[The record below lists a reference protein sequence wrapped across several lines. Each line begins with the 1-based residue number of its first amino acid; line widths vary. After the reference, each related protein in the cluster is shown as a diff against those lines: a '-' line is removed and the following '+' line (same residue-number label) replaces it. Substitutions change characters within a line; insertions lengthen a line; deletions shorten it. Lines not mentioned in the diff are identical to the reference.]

1 MQVQNQAN
9 TQPIIIS
16 AASLQNQPQT
26 ILQMAQSPHNS
37 GVFLNQHIT
46 DE

>member
-16 AASLQNQPQT
+16 QLPNQQQT
-26 ILQMAQSPHNS
+26 ILQMTQSPTA
-37 GVFLNQHIT
+37 GVFLNQNIN